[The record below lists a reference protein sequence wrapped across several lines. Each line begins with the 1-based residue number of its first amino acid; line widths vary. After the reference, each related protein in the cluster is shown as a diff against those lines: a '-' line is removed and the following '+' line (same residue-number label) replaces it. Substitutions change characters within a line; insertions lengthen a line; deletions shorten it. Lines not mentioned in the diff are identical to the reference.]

1 MKLMNTEFKT
11 GDLVFCADHE
21 VATYKISHDPRI
33 CPIQFERYVET
44 SGAHVFLGYI
54 DGSKNN
60 GYFLNAREGRIYI
73 CFRESFKLA

>member
-1 MKLMNTEFKT
+1 MRRMSTEFKT

-33 CPIQFERYVET
+33 GPIQFERYVGV
-44 SGAHVFLGYI
+44 SGVHVFLGYI

-60 GYFLNAREGRIYI
+60 GYFLNARDGRIYI
-73 CFRESFKLA
+73 CFRGNFRLA